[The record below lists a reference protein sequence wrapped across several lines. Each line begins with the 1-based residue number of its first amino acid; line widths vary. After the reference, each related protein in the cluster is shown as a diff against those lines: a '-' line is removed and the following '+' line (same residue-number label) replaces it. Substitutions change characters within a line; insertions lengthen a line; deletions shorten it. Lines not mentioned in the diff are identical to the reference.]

1 LIPLPLGEAQNM
13 MPIQLIGDAD
23 SAHSAIAPG
32 NVHKRKSA
40 LGQFMTP
47 ASVAGFMAGLFPPSS
62 VQTCTLLDAGAGA
75 GALSC
80 AFLDR
85 WAIGDGFSFCDAQID
100 AYEIDP
106 ALQAHLEKALAS
118 YSGRLPVSYRVLPD
132 DFIEAAALRSLAPRR
147 YTHAI
152 LNPPYKKINSLS
164 DHRLILRQVGIETV
178 NLYSAFVALA
188 LSLMKPG
195 GQLVAII
202 PRSFCNGPYY
212 RPFREFLL
220 NHAALRHV
228 HLFGS
233 RTNAFKD
240 DDVLQENVV
249 IRLECAAIQG
259 NVTVSNSTDDSF
271 SDLVTHEHP
280 FTRIVLPDDP
290 DKFIHVP
297 TSVGYNTIELSKGV
311 KSALADLGIGVS
323 TGPVVDFRLLEY
335 IQQAPDGSTVPL
347 LYPSHFSGQSTN
359 WPKEGTK
366 RGNAIQLNNDTR
378 KWLYPNGFYTVVRRF
393 SSKEEPR
400 RIVASVVS
408 PNSFPGTEL
417 LGFENHLNV
426 FHEDKH
432 GMPEALAYGLA
443 VFLNTTAVDENF
455 RRFNGHT
462 QVNATDL
469 RLMKYPDRRT
479 LLTLGEWAQRQGAPS
494 QASMDELT
502 QELAG

>member
-1 LIPLPLGEAQNM
+1 
-13 MPIQLIGDAD
+13 MPIQLLDHAD
-23 SAHSAIAPG
+23 GLRRAISPG
-32 NVHKRKSA
+32 IALKQKSA

-47 ASVAGFMAGLFPPSS
+47 APVARFMASLFPTNTDS
-62 VQTCTLLDAGAGA
+62 TCSLLDAGAGV
-75 GALSC
+75 GALTC

-85 WAIGDGFSFCDAQID
+85 WAASDELSFRSAHVD

-106 ALQAHLEKALAS
+106 AMRRHLLQAMENYHT
-118 YSGRLPVSYRVLPD
+118 RLPMTYRVLPD
-132 DFIEAAALRSLAPRR
+132 DFIEAAAMQNLSPRG

-164 DHRLILRQVGIETV
+164 THRRILRQVGIETV
-178 NLYSAFVALA
+178 NLYSGFVALA
-188 LSLMKPG
+188 LSMMKPG

-220 NHAALRHV
+220 NRAALRHL
-228 HLFGS
+228 HLFAS

-240 DDVLQENVV
+240 DDVLQENVI
-249 IRLECAAIQG
+249 IRLECAATQTD
-259 NVTVSNSTDDSF
+259 VTISNCTDDSF
-271 SDLVTHEHP
+271 SDLVAHVQP
-280 FTRIVLPDDP
+280 FDRIVLPNDP

-311 KSALADLGIGVS
+311 KSTLAEIGIGVS
-323 TGPVVDFRLLEY
+323 TGPIVDFRLLEY
-335 IQQAPDGSTVPL
+335 IQQVPDKGTVPL
-347 LYPSHFSGQSTN
+347 LYPSHFSGQLTQ

-366 RGNAIQLNNDTR
+366 RGNAIQLNSATR

-400 RIVASVVS
+400 RIIASVVS
-408 PNSFPGTEL
+408 PDSFPGTEL

-432 GMPEALAYGLA
+432 GMPAALAHGLA

-469 RLMKYPDRRT
+469 RLMKYPDRRI
-479 LLTLGEWAQRQGAPS
+479 LLRLGEWAQSQNAPS
-494 QASMDELT
+494 QASMDQQT